1 MTGLQ
6 RLAIALTAVM
16 AFMLLV
22 CAPTIAILQSQRAQ
36 ITVTVVVNV
45 TPNPL
50 AYNGTVPAPSGI
62 GAPISARFALR
73 AKGSSEAVDSVS
85 AQSLKNFVAQVTVSA
100 QHALKVQA
108 QVTPNPQGTML
119 VSNQQSVAVS
129 GTAGTTVTQSCLY
142 TVTVNTA
149 QSSWTLDDGVSSNL
163 STGFPGNDLA
173 NNTYLQGSTPK
184 PTATPF
190 VVYPTAWTAVAASSL
205 SKTYC
210 VDLTVAIPAAVTG
223 GTYSTNAVYT
233 LYY

>member
-1 MTGLQ
+1 MTLLQ
-6 RLAIALTAVM
+6 RLALGVTAV
-16 AFMLLV
+16 AGFMLLV
-22 CAPTIAILQSQRAQ
+22 CAPTIATLQSQRAQ

-50 AYNGTVPAPSGI
+50 AYTGTVPAPSGV

-73 AKGSSEAVDSVS
+73 ARGSEAAVDSVS
-85 AQSLKNFVAQVTVSA
+85 GQTLKDFVSQVTVSS

-119 VSNQQSVAVS
+119 VSNLQSVAVS

-142 TVTVNTA
+142 TVTVSTT
-149 QSSWTLDDGVSSNL
+149 QSSWTLDDGLSANL
-163 STGFPGNDLA
+163 ASGFPGNDLS
-173 NNTYLQGSTPK
+173 NNTYLQGGTPK
-184 PTATPF
+184 PAATPF
-190 VVYPTAWTAVAASSL
+190 IVYPTAWTAVASSNL

-210 VDLTVAIPAAVTG
+210 VDLSVTIPAAVTG

>member
-1 MTGLQ
+1 MTLLQ
-6 RLAIALTAVM
+6 RIALGVTAV
-16 AFMLLV
+16 AGFMLLIV
-22 CAPTIAILQSQRAQ
+22 APAIATLQSQRAQ

-50 AYNGTVPAPSGI
+50 GYNGTVPAPAGV

-73 AKGSSEAVDSVS
+73 ARGSEPAVDNLVAQTSVS
-85 AQSLKNFVAQVTVSA
+85 V
-100 QHALKVQA
+100 QHGLKVQA

-119 VSNQQSVAVS
+119 VSNQQSVQVS

-149 QSSWTLDDGVSSNL
+149 QTSWTLDDGLSANL
-163 STGFPGNDLA
+163 ASGFPGNDLS
-173 NNTYLQGSTPK
+173 NNTYLQSGTPK
-184 PTATPF
+184 PAATPF
-190 VVYPTAWTAVAASSL
+190 IVYPTAWTAVAASTL

-210 VDLTVAIPAAVTG
+210 IDLSVTIPAAVTG